1 MNIAM
6 KRQDLIELYQ
16 LAGLYNRTYAGS
28 SNPEICR
35 FLSSI
40 RGMYAKQYK
49 GESIENARNPRGAGR
64 KAVYTEEENK
74 KILEMRNKGLT
85 FREIAKTVG
94 CSTGPVQSVLR
105 NQKRDIF

>member
-49 GESIENARNPRGAGR
+49 GESIENARKSSWCR
-64 KAVYTEEENK
+64 KK
-74 KILEMRNKGLT
+74 SCLH
-85 FREIAKTVG
+85 
-94 CSTGPVQSVLR
+94 
-105 NQKRDIF
+105 